1 MSTRSKMLLCA
12 AISFVIGFLFG
23 NSLDGAGSEA
33 GFLGMALAAVGVG
46 VTTLAVVSQALFHGT
61 RFANVPLYIAIVSA
75 CATLGL
81 VL

>member
-1 MSTRSKMLLCA
+1 MLLCA
-12 AISFVIGFLFG
+12 AISFVAGFLFG
-23 NSLDGAGSEA
+23 NSLDGAGPEA

-61 RFANVPLYIAIVSA
+61 RFAHIPLYVAIVAA